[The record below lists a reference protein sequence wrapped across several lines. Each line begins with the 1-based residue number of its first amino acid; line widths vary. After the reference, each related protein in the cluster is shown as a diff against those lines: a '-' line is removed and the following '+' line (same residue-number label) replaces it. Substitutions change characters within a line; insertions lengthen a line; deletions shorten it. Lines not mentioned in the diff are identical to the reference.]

1 MPFMTEGAEAAIQAA
16 QKGDGK
22 VTQRALQQRNTTLC
36 LFIICTWESRLILCH
51 FHFSRDQPRCFS
63 SLASTD

>member
-22 VTQRALQQRNTTLC
+22 VTHRALQQRNTTLC
-36 LFIICTWESRLILCH
+36 
-51 FHFSRDQPRCFS
+51 
-63 SLASTD
+63 